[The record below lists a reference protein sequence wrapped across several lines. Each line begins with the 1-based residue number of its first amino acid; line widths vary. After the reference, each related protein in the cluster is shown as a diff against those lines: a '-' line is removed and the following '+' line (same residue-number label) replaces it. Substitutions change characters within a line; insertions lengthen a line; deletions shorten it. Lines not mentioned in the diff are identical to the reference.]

1 MLATHLQNSPP
12 NARYLSS
19 TIQIELIDIC
29 GRQLQQVIVSECNS
43 ANCFSVIA
51 DETTDVSTT
60 EQISLCVRYV
70 GVDSDEEMCVKE
82 SFLGFAEASATTGE
96 ELATTIMT
104 KLREYGIV
112 AQAMRGQGYDGA
124 ANMAGKFSGVSTRI
138 QTEIPEA
145 YYVHCYAHCLNLAV
159 VKSCQL
165 PIVRNTIDTVKDV
178 SYAFH
183 YSSKR
188 TGRFKTKLQ
197 QADKEQLDA
206 LDGRRKIKDLC
217 ETRWSCRADALNIL
231 KSADVL
237 IIDTLDDI
245 GTGGDRK
252 AKQLKLV
259 LQDFGFMVALV
270 VTECVLQYNLALS
283 NLLQRPSIDLVE
295 AASEAETVISNLRK
309 IRQDDNVWQELY

>member
-1 MLATHLQNSPP
+1 MSENFMSIAEGQKDDVMSMLSSAFQDKITRNMSILHSILKTIYLCGKQNIPLRGHTEEKSNFIALINYRAETDQILATHLQNSPP
-12 NARYLSS
+12 NARYLSP
-19 TIQIELIDIC
+19 TIQNELIDIC

-82 SFLGFAEASATTGE
+82 SFLGFAEASSTTGE
-96 ELATTIMT
+96 ELATTIMA

-112 AQAMRGQGYDGA
+112 TQAMRGQGYDGA
-124 ANMAGKFSGVSTRI
+124 ANMAGKFSGVRTRI

-188 TGRFKTKLQ
+188 TGRFKTMLQ
-197 QADKEQLDA
+197 QADEEQLDA
-206 LDGRRKIKDLC
+206 LDGRRKMKGLC
-217 ETRWSCRADALNIL
+217 ETRWSSSQTHL
-231 KSADVL
+231 
-237 IIDTLDDI
+237 T
-245 GTGGDRK
+245 
-252 AKQLKLV
+252 
-259 LQDFGFMVALV
+259 
-270 VTECVLQYNLALS
+270 Y
-283 NLLQRPSIDLVE
+283 
-295 AASEAETVISNLRK
+295 SNLRMH
-309 IRQDDNVWQELY
+309 